1 MSVDG
6 GHVAED
12 ASPAKDKL
20 ALVPGGFVVHDVAGI
35 RTRVTTR
42 LDGRGY
48 DITKL
53 GPYTVRTG
61 QLVYMKDAALLTTI
75 RASSPP
81 DDRILSRTPDIAA
94 DFRIVNSDTL
104 TDHPLCITVTAQTAL
119 FSGDPGAPRA
129 HELLRA
135 ASPDGVMVVHDKNN
149 VYGCEDYTYS
159 FGDYTPG
166 AVVLARRGECTLLD
180 KLRHAWVAD
189 AAGVVVISS
198 KDDRIQPSAEPEDL
212 ALAGAIDDVIALSLT
227 QSEGAT
233 VSKMV
238 ELVNSVGTWRVIM
251 TLQPQRQEEIEVKLE
266 GESRSERKGASRDA
280 GVLHINGYPLVN
292 TRLGF

>member
-1 MSVDG
+1 
-6 GHVAED
+6 
-12 ASPAKDKL
+12 
-20 ALVPGGFVVHDVAGI
+20 
-35 RTRVTTR
+35 
-42 LDGRGY
+42 
-48 DITKL
+48 
-53 GPYTVRTG
+53 
-61 QLVYMKDAALLTTI
+61 MKDAALLATI

-104 TDHPLCITVTAQTAL
+104 TDHPLRITVTAQTAL
-119 FSGDPGAPRA
+119 FGGDPGAPRA

-135 ASPDGVMVVHDKNN
+135 ASPDGVTVVHDKNN
-149 VYGCEDYTYS
+149 VYGCEDYTHS
-159 FGDYTPG
+159 FGNYTPG
-166 AVVLARRGECTLLD
+166 AVVLARRGECTFLD
-180 KLRHAWVAD
+180 KLRHARVAG

-198 KDDRIQPSAEPEDL
+198 EDDRIQPSAEPEDL
-212 ALAGAIDDVIALSLT
+212 ALAGAIDDVVALSLT

-238 ELVNSVGTWRVIM
+238 ELVDSDGTWRVIM
-251 TLQPQRQEEIEVKLE
+251 TLRPQRQEEIEVKLE

-280 GVLHINGYPLVN
+280 GVLHINGHPLVN